1 MDKKMVNNIMCVR
14 EMKGDKSLRNKGK
27 LAEKLYYL
35 LQENKNESLNNILY
49 FYDNEKNL
57 KRGTGLVIFRC
68 LIVGR

>member
-1 MDKKMVNNIMCVR
+1 MVNNIMCVR